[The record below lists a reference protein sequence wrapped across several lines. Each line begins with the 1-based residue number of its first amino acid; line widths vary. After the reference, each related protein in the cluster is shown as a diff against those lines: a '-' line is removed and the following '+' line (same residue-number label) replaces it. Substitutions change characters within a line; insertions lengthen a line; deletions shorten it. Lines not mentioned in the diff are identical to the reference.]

1 MQFIVFGNPIEH
13 SLSPLI
19 HADFGRQIGVNL
31 QYSRSLTSSAQFN
44 RAVAEFFRTGG
55 GGANVTVPFKQ
66 HAYAQVT
73 HVSARAE
80 RAGAVNTLVPLG
92 AGQLLGDNTDGLG
105 LVWDLQRL
113 LGASQLT
120 GKRVLLLGAGGAAR
134 GVIQPLLDAGVTTIT
149 VINRSPE
156 RAQQLVQL
164 WQSPQLVWAPAATP
178 EYDLIVNAT
187 SASLSG
193 DKLVLGADVLDAAE
207 LVYDMMYGAKPS
219 PFLEQAGQY
228 TQMTADGLGML
239 VGQAGFAFKLWLD
252 GAELNLNETL
262 ERLRAELNRGT

>member
-1 MQFIVFGNPIEH
+1 MQFTVFGNPIEH

-66 HAYAQVT
+66 QAYAQVT
-73 HVSARAE
+73 HVTDRAE

-113 LGASQLT
+113 LGESDLT
-120 GKRVLLLGAGGAAR
+120 AKRVLLLGAGGAAR
-134 GVIQPLLDAGVTTIT
+134 GVIQPLLDAGVERIT
-149 VINRSPE
+149 LVNRTAAT
-156 RAQQLVQL
+156 AQKLVQL
-164 WQSPQLVWAPAATP
+164 WQSPRLVWAPSASVQH
-178 EYDLIVNAT
+178 DLIINAT
-187 SASLSG
+187 SASLG
-193 DKLVLGADVLDAAE
+193 GHNLALGEEVLSAAE

-219 PFLEQAGQY
+219 PFLRQAGLYAQA
-228 TQMTADGLGML
+228 TADGLGML
-239 VGQAGFAFKLWLD
+239 VGQAGFAFKLWFD
-252 GAELNLNETL
+252 GAALDLDQTL
-262 ERLRAELNRGT
+262 QRIRSELNRGL